1 MSKQSTVMVSVVSA
15 ATRPARVKSPTNNM
29 TISEKALD
37 EVIELDELNEV
48 NELNALFLQSL

>member
-37 EVIELDELNEV
+37 EVIELDELNEL
-48 NELNALFLQSL
+48 NELFLQAL